1 MKILIFF
8 LLLSFQFCA
17 TATNRSY
24 ETAKLQEDAKAYLED
39 AKDFDCSKYSDADQ
53 KIEECEKFK
62 KKGTTVVK
70 EMSIELEKKD
80 TANTILINEK
90 KNLQEKADNY
100 DYYRNI
106 IFALI
111 AGFILYKCRNF
122 LWGIIQKVIL

>member
-53 KIEECEKFK
+53 N
-62 KKGTTVVK
+62 VK
-70 EMSIELEKKD
+70 SSKRKERQL
-80 TANTILINEK
+80 
-90 KNLQEKADNY
+90 
-100 DYYRNI
+100 
-106 IFALI
+106 
-111 AGFILYKCRNF
+111 
-122 LWGIIQKVIL
+122 